1 MKMANFESGVKT
13 YITGYAMVE
22 VNFPVDWKDNP
33 NISCNQCKFFSR
45 NNGVCQ
51 LTKEISEYPLRYV
64 GSNCPL
70 ILKENKENDNV

>member
-1 MKMANFESGVKT
+1 MANFESGVKT
-13 YITGYAMVE
+13 YITATCE
-22 VNFPVDWKDNP
+22 VVVKFPVDWKNNP
-33 NISCNQCKFFSR
+33 DISCNQCKFFSR

-70 ILKENKENDNV
+70 ILKEKEESENV